1 MTRFAGGSRKQMSLD
16 GAWAFRHESGAA
28 GEAQVPG
35 PWQAQFPELRNAMG
49 RASYSRTFAGPE
61 LGTDEVAVLH
71 FGAVSDR
78 AVVRVNGVEVG
89 RHEGG
94 YLPFDCLLPDG
105 LLGRENRVEVDCHLP
120 DGSED
125 FAEIPHGKQSWYGP
139 IGGIWQ
145 SVVLEQRARTH
156 LTRLDIRADMTGR
169 MDVEVNANGPGEA
182 VLTVTSPD
190 GRVLAQ
196 AQVTMTGQAKSLQ
209 INVPKPQLWSPE
221 SPALHTV
228 TVTLGRDIT
237 EHRFGFRRFE
247 SREGKFFLN
256 GQPFYMRAALDQ
268 DYYPET
274 ICTPPSEAWL
284 EDQFTKARQLGLNM
298 LRCHI
303 KVPDPRYY
311 EVADRMGLLIWTE
324 IPNVA
329 QLTEASAR
337 RLKETMEGILAR
349 DGNHPCL
356 VIWTLINEDWGTR
369 LAEDASHRTWLAA
382 MYDWLKARD
391 PSRLVVDNSPCN
403 VNFHVKSDIDDFHYY
418 RSVPERRSEWDALTA
433 EFASRPAWTYSPH
446 GDAQRRGDEPLVV
459 SEFGV
464 WGLPDPKE
472 VRLHGAEPWWMGTG
486 ASWGDG
492 AAYPHG
498 IEQRFADL
506 RLAATFGNFD
516 TFITAVQGYQFANLK
531 YQIESMRAQAPI
543 QGYVITEFTDV
554 HWESNGLLDMNR
566 NPRSFHAA
574 FATINADVVIVP
586 KLARYA
592 GWAGDVL
599 SVGLSLATG
608 GQTLPEAEIRWEV
621 EGQSGRI
628 AVAAASAL
636 SVMDTKGLELDL
648 PALGPN
654 RVLTLRLT
662 AHVGERIV
670 AKNEVEIA
678 LYQRPNPA
686 NLPSVSAPQAL
697 HPWLTALG
705 VTLAAPET
713 ADLVLAQVLA
723 PPDVKALQSGAKYL
737 LLADGSGGPTLRSDA
752 PRRDP
757 PMLPWQDG
765 ANGIP
770 AGPDSLLPNMSLHAR
785 HGTMWRGDWIAGFSW
800 IRRTGAF
807 AALPG
812 GPLLDLSFDRVVP
825 HHVLTGLRSAEFEGP
840 VASGLVVG
848 WVHKPAALI
857 ASRRVGRGGV
867 LVSTFRL
874 FTDAPGVDPVATTL
888 LYALIATA
896 AEFPVDP
903 GV

>member
-1 MTRFAGGSRKQMSLD
+1 
-16 GAWAFRHESGAA
+16 
-28 GEAQVPG
+28 
-35 PWQAQFPELRNAMG
+35 
-49 RASYSRTFAGPE
+49 
-61 LGTDEVAVLH
+61 
-71 FGAVSDR
+71 
-78 AVVRVNGVEVG
+78 
-89 RHEGG
+89 
-94 YLPFDCLLPDG
+94 
-105 LLGRENRVEVDCHLP
+105 
-120 DGSED
+120 
-125 FAEIPHGKQSWYGP
+125 
-139 IGGIWQ
+139 
-145 SVVLEQRARTH
+145 
-156 LTRLDIRADMTGR
+156 
-169 MDVEVNANGPGEA
+169 
-182 VLTVTSPD
+182 
-190 GRVLAQ
+190 
-196 AQVTMTGQAKSLQ
+196 
-209 INVPKPQLWSPE
+209 
-221 SPALHTV
+221 
-228 TVTLGRDIT
+228 
-237 EHRFGFRRFE
+237 
-247 SREGKFFLN
+247 
-256 GQPFYMRAALDQ
+256 
-268 DYYPET
+268 
-274 ICTPPSEAWL
+274 
-284 EDQFTKARQLGLNM
+284 
-298 LRCHI
+298 
-303 KVPDPRYY
+303 
-311 EVADRMGLLIWTE
+311 
-324 IPNVA
+324 
-329 QLTEASAR
+329 
-337 RLKETMEGILAR
+337 
-349 DGNHPCL
+349 
-356 VIWTLINEDWGTR
+356 
-369 LAEDASHRTWLAA
+369 

-516 TFITAVQGYQFANLK
+516 AFITAVQGYQFANLK

-713 ADLVLAQVLA
+713 ADLVLARVLA

-770 AGPDSLLPNMSLHAR
+770 AGP
-785 HGTMWRGDWIAGFSW
+785 FQ
-800 IRRTGAF
+800 
-807 AALPG
+807 
-812 GPLLDLSFDRVVP
+812 SF
-825 HHVLTGLRSAEFEGP
+825 
-840 VASGLVVG
+840 
-848 WVHKPAALI
+848 
-857 ASRRVGRGGV
+857 
-867 LVSTFRL
+867 
-874 FTDAPGVDPVATTL
+874 
-888 LYALIATA
+888 
-896 AEFPVDP
+896 
-903 GV
+903 